1 MILRAFIKFLSLS
14 VFVSIA
20 VATSTFSYAQLTDM
34 VMSREQYSAQLEQ
47 LFKRIPDTP
56 PENNSTKYEIM
67 KKHLSD
73 EQLAQMKKE
82 DELILAEK
90 INAVANCIGIST
102 QQVIDARNLSHSSI
116 SLNALKQCSSEL
128 PDTVAASD
136 SDYTTSPKLERFN
149 DCFNQE
155 RSKSIGFDTAKL
167 QQCETEVGESDNF

>member
-20 VATSTFSYAQLTDM
+20 VATSAFSYAQLTDT

-47 LFKRIPDTP
+47 LFKRIPDTL

-102 QQVIDARNLSHSSI
+102 QQLIDARNLSHFGI
-116 SLNALKQCSSEL
+116 SLDTLK
-128 PDTVAASD
+128 
-136 SDYTTSPKLERFN
+136 
-149 DCFNQE
+149 
-155 RSKSIGFDTAKL
+155 
-167 QQCETEVGESDNF
+167 